1 MLVQL
6 WNAAYPGMEVPC
18 AYRDSEAGSVFASTW
33 CSLGFSVS
41 NGFDAHLFLFPDN
54 DRTNSDRKSISPQPA
69 SSVSPSFCTLPIITP
84 VNSLRYGASV

>member
-33 CSLGFSVS
+33 CSLGFTVS
-41 NGFDAHLFLFPDN
+41 AC
-54 DRTNSDRKSISPQPA
+54 
-69 SSVSPSFCTLPIITP
+69 VTLGLN
-84 VNSLRYGASV
+84 VHH